1 MHCNAF
7 IYGYLAP
14 GQDDKIMLI
23 LYTNMYVFKVKFG
36 QESRQ

>member
-1 MHCNAF
+1 MHCYAF

-14 GQDDKIMLI
+14 GEDDKIMLI
-23 LYTNMYVFKVKFG
+23 LYANIYVFKVKFD